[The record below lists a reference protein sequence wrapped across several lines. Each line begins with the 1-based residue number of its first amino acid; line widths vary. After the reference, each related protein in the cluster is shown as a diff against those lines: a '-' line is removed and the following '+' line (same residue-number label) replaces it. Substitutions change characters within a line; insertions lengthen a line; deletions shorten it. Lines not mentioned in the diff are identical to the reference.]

1 MKDTVVTYLAAA
13 TVNLPQYKA
22 DTGTVQN
29 VFNVALALAGA
40 VAVAFIVF
48 GGIKYTLSL
57 GEPGKVKA
65 ARDAILYACIGLVVV
80 MLSFVLVNY
89 VIGRF

>member
-1 MKDTVVTYLAAA
+1 MKDAVSTYLAKV
-13 TVNLPQYKA
+13 TVDLPQNKA
-22 DTGTVQN
+22 DVGTLQN

-40 VAVAFIVF
+40 IAIAFIVF